1 MNGRRSV
8 QQERAHNLPVMI
20 FGGPAV
26 CTWSPDN
33 WAAKVGSNYTPLVP
47 ATEPLPAGDLKL
59 QNVLAVT
66 DGSCRVGQP
75 PASRPFRRLS
85 PVPRPP
91 RSRRERRASNRA
103 SCKPREWTARGSF
116 VGGPTLSLDLLPPK
130 PLPLQVH
137 PPLAPL
143 VVPYTRCSGLH
154 ACSLYVLMK
163 HDEGGNPY
171 LRNCLRTEAL
181 PQDHPWP
188 ERGAD

>member
-91 RSRRERRASNRA
+91 EVAGKEERQTERAVSPEN
-103 SCKPREWTARGSF
+103 
-116 VGGPTLSLDLLPPK
+116 GPLGVLL
-130 PLPLQVH
+130 
-137 PPLAPL
+137 LA
-143 VVPYTRCSGLH
+143 VQR
-154 ACSLYVLMK
+154 
-163 HDEGGNPY
+163 
-171 LRNCLRTEAL
+171 
-181 PQDHPWP
+181 
-188 ERGAD
+188 